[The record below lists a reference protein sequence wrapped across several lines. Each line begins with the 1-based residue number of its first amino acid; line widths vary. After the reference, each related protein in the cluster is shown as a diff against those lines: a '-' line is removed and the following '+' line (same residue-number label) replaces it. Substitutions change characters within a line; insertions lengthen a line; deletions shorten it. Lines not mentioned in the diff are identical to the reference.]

1 MIKNLQIFKKYTI
14 PILLY
19 GAVIYSLYFIYQT
32 QIKIMTQDVTARDID
47 PDCDIIMFTTE
58 SCPYCKKAKTYLAS
72 QGVSW
77 CERDIEWSEQ
87 DAQLFKE
94 LGGRGTPL
102 TIIGSSVIGGFQN
115 EYRFKNA
122 LENLKE

>member
-1 MIKNLQIFKKYTI
+1 MKKNMQILKKYTL

-19 GAVIYSLYFIYQT
+19 GAVIYSLYFIYQS

-47 PDCDIIMFTTE
+47 PSCDIVMFTTE

-77 CERDIEWSEQ
+77 CERDIEWSDE
-87 DAQLFKE
+87 DAQLFRE
-94 LGGRGTPL
+94 LGGKGTPL
-102 TIIGSSVIGGFQN
+102 TIIGSSIIGGFQN
-115 EYRFKNA
+115 EYRFKAA
-122 LENLKE
+122 LEKLSE

>member
-1 MIKNLQIFKKYTI
+1 MNKNILTLKKYTL

-47 PDCDIIMFTTE
+47 SNCDIIMFTTE

-72 QGVSW
+72 QGASW
-77 CERDIEWSEQ
+77 CERDIEWSEE

-94 LGGRGTPL
+94 LGGKGTPL
-102 TIIGSSVIGGFQN
+102 TIIGSSIIGGFQN
-115 EYRFKNA
+115 EHRFKAA
-122 LENLKE
+122 LKKL

>member
-1 MIKNLQIFKKYTI
+1 MIKNIQTLKKYTL

-19 GAVIYSLYFIYQT
+19 GAVIYSLYYIYQS

-47 PDCDIIMFTTE
+47 SSCDIVMFTTE

-77 CERDIEWSEQ
+77 CERDIEWSDE
-87 DAQLFKE
+87 DAQLYKE
-94 LGGRGTPL
+94 LGGKGTPL

-115 EYRFKNA
+115 EYRFKAA